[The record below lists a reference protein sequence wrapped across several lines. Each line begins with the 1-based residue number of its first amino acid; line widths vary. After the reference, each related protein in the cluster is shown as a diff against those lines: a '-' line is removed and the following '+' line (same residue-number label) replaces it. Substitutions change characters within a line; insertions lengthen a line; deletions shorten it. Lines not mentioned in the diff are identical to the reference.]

1 MTKININGHKKVFNK
16 RKFKFQEYKNC
27 LEAAQKHDKSFRKK
41 VDIHSHKEFI
51 KNNEL
56 ILKT

>member
-27 LEAAQKHDKSFRKK
+27 LEAAQEF
-41 VDIHSHKEFI
+41 KEFI

-56 ILKT
+56 ILKI

>member
-27 LEAAQKHDKSFRKK
+27 LEAAQIGNMINHFEKK
-41 VDIHSHKEFI
+41 LMHIAI
-51 KNNEL
+51 KNL
-56 ILKT
+56 